1 MAEIVKGTMA
11 AVVPMAFPTIAR
23 VNGISITNKI
33 MNGKERNTFTIKLNT
48 SYTGLLGPPPPPPVQ
63 VKIMAGI
70 KPKMTD
76 NSVDQ
81 KTIYKV

>member
-1 MAEIVKGTMA
+1 
-11 AVVPMAFPTIAR
+11 
-23 VNGISITNKI
+23 

-48 SYTGLLGPPPPPPVQ
+48 SYTGLLGFRPSGAVK

-76 NSVDQ
+76 NNVDQ